1 MKPTAVLLLVLG
13 GFSLIWIRTKVMEA
27 KYEIG
32 SLESARGAALI
43 EQKKLIS
50 DRSRLSSPVR
60 VAAVAAEKL
69 GLELPSRADVYVV
82 RYDPSSNIVRAKGV
96 YKRRHVQAS
105 DYAGV
110 NREL

>member
-1 MKPTAVLLLVLG
+1 M
-13 GFSLIWIRTKVMEA
+13 MEA
-27 KYEIG
+27 RYEIG
-32 SLESARGAALI
+32 RLELERGAALI

-60 VAAVAAEKL
+60 VAAVASEKL

-82 RYDPSSNIVRAKGV
+82 KYDQSSNIVRAKGV
-96 YKRRHVQAS
+96 FKRRHVQAN